1 MNDPR
6 QIDNRSFHISS
17 TPYVVHIALTANT
30 TALDPPMPARAD
42 AVVVIAASGR
52 KIPSTSS

>member
-6 QIDNRSFHISS
+6 WVDNRSFHISS

-30 TALDPPMPARAD
+30 SALCRSSGPMVRSFREFACSD
-42 AVVVIAASGR
+42 D
-52 KIPSTSS
+52 STIVGKP